1 MLRSDASL
9 KPTVKPQTSSTLT
22 SSTNV
27 EKETT
32 KSVQPS
38 RSKTDLKQS
47 STKSNIDLKASTKIK
62 TDSKQLSTKYTDQK
76 TMDLLRKSTR
86 YTELGKLT
94 TYTDHSKSTTSL
106 NVILNNNNEGTHTS
120 VSFIKPK
127 SSILLHLEDIPFVDD
142 DTKMGY
148 HCI

>member
-47 STKSNIDLKASTKIK
+47 STKNN